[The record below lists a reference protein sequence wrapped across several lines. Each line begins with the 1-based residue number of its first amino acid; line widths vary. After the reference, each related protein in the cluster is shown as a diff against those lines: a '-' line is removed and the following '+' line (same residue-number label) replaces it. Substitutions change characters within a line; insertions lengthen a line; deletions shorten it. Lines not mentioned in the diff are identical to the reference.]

1 MAKQKEVM
9 GEENPGTKRKK
20 KSKNQTEI
28 YLIFYI

>member
-20 KSKNQTEI
+20 KKNKTEI